1 MCPLCPLCSYLA
13 VLCACRP
20 PSLAKFPFVGS
31 LFAHLFCGA
40 GAGAGAGGSEEGS
53 EELVPRLV
61 LREPVEGGRSVYSG
75 ARKVDGLYFLF
86 QVVTLVE
93 PPTPRNPT
101 KVSLRHAWQP
111 ALAHACRAQYGDVGS
126 CVSGK
131 HKGCH
136 WVVIAH

>member
-1 MCPLCPLCSYLA
+1 MCPLCSYLA

-20 PSLAKFPFVGS
+20 PSLAKFPVVGS

-40 GAGAGAGGSEEGS
+40 GAGAGAGSSEEGT

-101 KVSLRHAWQP
+101 KVSLRHSQHP
-111 ALAHACRAQYGDVGS
+111 APAHMPTKELCLGMG
-126 CVSGK
+126 
-131 HKGCH
+131 KGCH
-136 WVVIAH
+136 WVTRALGVGLSFWH